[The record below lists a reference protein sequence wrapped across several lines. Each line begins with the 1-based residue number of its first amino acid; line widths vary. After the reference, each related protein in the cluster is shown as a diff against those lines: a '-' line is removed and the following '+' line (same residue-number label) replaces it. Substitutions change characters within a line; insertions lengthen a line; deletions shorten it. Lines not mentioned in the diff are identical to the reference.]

1 LNKTHIPCPVFS
13 VQSAVILGRLYY
25 SARTAEP
32 MYTPM
37 LTNQKKAKALTVSFH
52 IVVWTWSYSVPVW
65 NWA

>member
-1 LNKTHIPCPVFS
+1 
-13 VQSAVILGRLYY
+13 
-25 SARTAEP
+25 